1 MEWCLCWLDYKFI
14 KPITDLFF
22 TDESWDITTPL
33 SHESG
38 SGGLD
43 DHNNNQTL
51 DDTEFAEPQI
61 KKSEQRTDNQDQ
73 NLNDVHDFFDSWQ

>member
-1 MEWCLCWLDYKFI
+1 MEWCLSWLQYKFI
-14 KPITDLFF
+14 KPISDLFF
-22 TDESWDITTPL
+22 TDESWDITIPL

-38 SGGLD
+38 SSEQD
-43 DHNNNQTL
+43 DYNNNQTL